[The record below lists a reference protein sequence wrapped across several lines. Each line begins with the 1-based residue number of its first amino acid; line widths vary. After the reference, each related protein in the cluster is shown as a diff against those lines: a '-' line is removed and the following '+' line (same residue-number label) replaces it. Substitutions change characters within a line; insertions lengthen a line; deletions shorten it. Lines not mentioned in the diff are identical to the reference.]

1 MKKFS
6 LGLLIGILLSSS
18 IIVFGANI
26 IKSAEYNNTNVSIN
40 GVVQELENP
49 LVSIIEEGS
58 PNMVNYMPIREIL
71 ENLGYNVNWIESKNT
86 IDISKKEVEVAEKV
100 EEKLIEE
107 VVEEK
112 TKTDEYLYIGEAKE
126 LISKAGLYEKYTSRY
141 YKYDNRVNSFIAV
154 ENNKGSQK
162 TLYTFDTKVEND
174 KILVSKES
182 VEKYINEV
190 K

>member
-86 IDISKKEVEVAEKV
+86 IDISKKEVEVEEKV
-100 EEKLIEE
+100 IEE

-112 TKTDEYLYIGEAKE
+112 TKTEEYLYIGEAKE
-126 LISKAGLYEKYTSRY
+126 LISKAGLYEKYTNRY

-162 TLYTFDTKVEND
+162 TVYTFDTKVEND